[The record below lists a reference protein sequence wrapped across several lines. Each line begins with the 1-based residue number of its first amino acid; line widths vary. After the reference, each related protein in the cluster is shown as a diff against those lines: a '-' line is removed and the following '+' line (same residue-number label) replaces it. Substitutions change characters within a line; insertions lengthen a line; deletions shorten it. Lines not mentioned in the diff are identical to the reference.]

1 MKPEG
6 VELSWSIEKSLW
18 SGSVS
23 QTMCMTGEQRRF
35 LEKQEGLI
43 GDLLTTWI
51 KMSLDNLSTV
61 GKSPVVELR
70 DRSHW

>member
-1 MKPEG
+1 
-6 VELSWSIEKSLW
+6 
-18 SGSVS
+18 
-23 QTMCMTGEQRRF
+23 MCMTGEQIRF
-35 LEKQEGLI
+35 LEKWEGLI

-51 KMSLDNLSTV
+51 KMSIV